1 MDINE
6 IIPYARNARH
16 NKKAI
21 PAVADSIRQFGLR
34 GQIVLESRE
43 NPVIVTGHTRVEAC
57 KSLGWKEIPDENIA
71 YCDGLT
77 EDEIKAYR
85 IADNKTGE
93 ISTRNISM
101 LKSEVKSIGKLDM
114 SKFGCDFKS
123 KDLPSGAH
131 ILNNNHGWNMDI
143 CNRDDCIGE
152 YELPPLEPCDV
163 KPHDLISF
171 NFCKT
176 ATDFNCGVHFCIDD
190 YQFERVWNEPHKY
203 VDLLKKFECVVC
215 PDFSVYIDMPYP
227 MKLWNI
233 YRSRALGF
241 FWQSQGLKVV
251 PNVTWSDASS
261 FPYCFDSLPQ
271 GETIFISTVGVTRD
285 KEARAGAIAGFGKA
299 LEATKPKRVLLLGDT
314 LDVDFGDI
322 EVCNYKPSSFK
333 RG

>member
-1 MDINE
+1 
-6 IIPYARNARH
+6 
-16 NKKAI
+16 
-21 PAVADSIRQFGLR
+21 
-34 GQIVLESRE
+34 
-43 NPVIVTGHTRVEAC
+43 
-57 KSLGWKEIPDENIA
+57 
-71 YCDGLT
+71 
-77 EDEIKAYR
+77 
-85 IADNKTGE
+85 
-93 ISTRNISM
+93 M

-123 KDLPSGAH
+123 KKMAYGAH
-131 ILNNNHGWNMDI
+131 ILNNNRGWNMDI

-241 FWQSQGLKVV
+241 FWQPKGKQAGSTRLITFLRSEQGYRQSRHNGEILERSEESNK
-251 PNVTWSDASS
+251 NAEGKLIL
-261 FPYCFDSLPQ
+261 SLAELEPVKKKKS
-271 GETIFISTVGVTRD
+271 EKLLTNSATSTE
-285 KEARAGAIAGFGKA
+285 K
-299 LEATKPKRVLLLGDT
+299 
-314 LDVDFGDI
+314 
-322 EVCNYKPSSFK
+322 
-333 RG
+333 